1 MKIKLYSI
9 LISLFAIIM
18 SFTLFSCSD
27 EEEGCESG
35 SGNNSSV
42 NSSSAASDSSTD
54 NSTLDSTPHEHTFSK
69 DGWVMEERGHYRAC
83 VCHPEI
89 KNYADHTDTVDK
101 DGLCDVCQFL
111 MESEKVITVT
121 VKDADGKPVVGAII
135 KIYTQSVEHYE
146 TTDENGTCS
155 GTFIYTNNL
164 RAMIDSLPEGYIRP
178 EKAIFSIE
186 SDNLTI
192 TVEKKQ

>member
-9 LISLFAIIM
+9 LISLLAIVM
-18 SFTLFSCSD
+18 SFALFSCSD
-27 EEEGCESG
+27 DNEGG
-35 SGNNSSV
+35 GNGLGNNSSA
-42 NSSSAASDSSTD
+42 NSSSSSSDFSGV
-54 NSTLDSTPHEHTFSK
+54 NSTLNSTPHEHTFSK
-69 DGWVMEERGHYRAC
+69 DGWVAEEKGHYRAC

-135 KIYTQSVEHYE
+135 KIYTQTVEHYE
-146 TTDENGTCS
+146 TTDENGSCS

-164 RAMIDSLPEGYIRP
+164 RAMIDSLPDGYIRP
-178 EKAIFSIE
+178 EKTIFSIDK
-186 SDNLTI
+186 DNLTI